1 MQGPNQYYKRTMR
14 QNQNLTFSM
23 TLLKWDC
30 FFVLL
35 ILNWFFVSFDLWL
48 TTCLVYL
55 YFLSCVNYW
64 YIQPFVYHYHD
75 VKKEKL
81 TSIRP
86 LVLSTQLSSEESW
99 SDSKYDEDEFSTL
112 ELSHGSND
120 SHYNDDMYGQSVV
133 QPSDGELDCVCGD
146 SASLNGLKNVC
157 WFCTHSHIWWLLCT

>member
-64 YIQPFVYHYHD
+64 YIQSYVYHYHD
-75 VKKEKL
+75 TKKEKL

-86 LVLSTQLSSEESW
+86 LVLPTQLSSKKSGTETEC
-99 SDSKYDEDEFSTL
+99 DGDDFSTL
-112 ELSHGSND
+112 ELGHGSKD
-120 SHYNDDMYGQSVV
+120 RPYNEDVYVV
-133 QPSDGELDCVCGD
+133 QSIDEELDYVCGD
-146 SASLNGLKNVC
+146 STSLNGLTKVC
-157 WFCTHSHIWWLLCT
+157 WFCTHSLFWLLCT